1 MKNKIFKIWV
11 DSDGDVNQGK
21 YFFENTDLNKLN
33 CSIERVYSNK
43 TDNFAKNPKK
53 IQDMLYLDKPDVII
67 TYQENEQSIEIPV
80 LSLEISEQ
88 TPMGQNTFQ
97 RFPRAVASAEQGVPF
112 VIIFPEKDWVQRTKK
127 ESSGWEMASPFV
139 FNGLKKLSEF
149 HNIPV
154 FSVNWACNEKK
165 VSHKGYKSYDTKFPN
180 MPDSNS
186 EEMKKL
192 FIFINLLIQ
201 NTLGGYQTSKLL
213 ENREIK
219 ELVED
224 LDAKRFSRGGD
235 FLKKIPSASSG
246 GIVNTKELKNYIEKS
261 PDIKKFDT
269 STFPDYI
276 KARDESL
283 IFYSETNNFRADP
296 YTGTMLVYDYSFC
309 RYGKEKTGRHRNLIV
324 HFPKISF
331 SDIECKYSS
340 YYERRCPFKPGSKH
354 DNQYLALHLR
364 DGCKFTKIKEFR
376 IYFYFADI
384 IILKDVI
391 LF

>member
-224 LDAKRFSRGGD
+224 LDAKRF
-235 FLKKIPSASSG
+235 
-246 GIVNTKELKNYIEKS
+246 
-261 PDIKKFDT
+261 DT